1 MEFQLKFTNAMRQNG
16 AELWKKTNL
25 CEITHQ
31 LTAGEDQVPQERA
44 NVTRGSESSN
54 PYMLLAIIS

>member
-1 MEFQLKFTNAMRQNG
+1 MRQNG

-31 LTAGEDQVPQERA
+31 LTAGDDQVPQERA